1 MSENVTS
8 FGVMVPL
15 VKPVGDYRTEN
26 HESFSDWLD
35 EIGLQLN
42 YEGTLLFSEQRDKD
56 GGCGIF
62 FSNTEYR
69 NNVMALCAENGI
81 KIHEDQMQFFV
92 SNWYNGAD
100 SHQSEMTLEKFN
112 ESLMQ

>member
-26 HESFSDWLD
+26 HDSYAEWLD
-35 EIGLQLN
+35 EIGLHLN
-42 YEGTLLFSEQRDKD
+42 YEGTLLFTEQRDKD

-62 FSNTEYR
+62 FSQTSHRDDLIKLCNE
-69 NNVMALCAENGI
+69 NN
-81 KIHEDQMQFFV
+81 IHIINSQIQFYV

-100 SHQSEMTLEKFN
+100 SHQSNITLAKFK
-112 ESLMQ
+112 ESLS

>member
-26 HESFSDWLD
+26 HESFSEWLD

-42 YEGTLLFSEQRDKD
+42 YEGTLLFSEQRDRD

-62 FSNTEYR
+62 FSETKHR
-69 NNVMALCAENGI
+69 DRLIKLCNEND
-81 KIHEDQMQFFV
+81 IHIINSQIQFFV
-92 SNWYNGAD
+92 SNWYNGAN

-112 ESLMQ
+112 ESLSQ